1 MNLIQRVTDILIK
14 PKDTWPAIA
23 QEPADVASVYT
34 RYVVFLA
41 LIPAICG
48 FIGLSVIGVSG
59 FGVSFRVP
67 LVTGLVNM
75 VVGYV
80 LSLAAVFVLAL
91 ITDAFAPTFGGSK
104 NQVNALKL
112 VAYGSTAGFVGGIFS
127 LMPSLA
133 ILGLLAGLYSIYLI
147 YTGVPV
153 LMKCPPEKAVG
164 YTAVVIVC
172 GILAMVILGAVS
184 TIFLPRSGM
193 HMGGMP
199 GGGAVSIKTPGGE
212 VTLDTAKMEEAARRM
227 EEAGKR
233 MEQAQA
239 SGDSA
244 AVNKAMGEVMGA
256 MAGATGGGA
265 PLPPQDLKAQLPAT
279 LGALPRES
287 IESQSNQ
294 AMGLAGSVAKASYA
308 AGEQR
313 VDLSIID
320 LGGLGG
326 LAAMAGWAQ
335 TTMDRDTP
343 EKTEKVYKQGART
356 VHEEFRKDGRR
367 SEVSVLL
374 GNGVMVEA
382 KGRGLDEA
390 ALKTLLAGVN
400 LDQIEGMKRPAK
412 P

>member
-14 PKDTWPAIA
+14 PKDTWPVIA
-23 QEPADVASVYT
+23 QEPADVASVYS

-41 LIPAICG
+41 LIPAVCG

-104 NQVNALKL
+104 NQINALKL
-112 VAYGSTAGFVGGIFS
+112 VAYGSTAGFVGGVFS
-127 LMPSLA
+127 LIPSLSL
-133 ILGLLAGLYSIYLI
+133 LGLLAGLYSIYLI

-153 LMKCPPEKAVG
+153 LMKCPPEKAAG
-164 YTAVVIVC
+164 YTAVVVVC
-172 GILAMVILGAVS
+172 GILAAVILTAVS
-184 TIFLPRSGM
+184 SIFLPRGGM

-199 GGGAVSIKTPGGE
+199 GGGAVSIQTPGGE

-233 MEQAQA
+233 MKQAQA

-256 MAGATGGGA
+256 MAGATGGA
-265 PLPPQDLKAQLPAT
+265 SPLPPQDLKAQLPAT

-294 AMGLAGSVAKASYA
+294 AMGLAGSVAKASYT

-343 EKTEKVYKQGART
+343 EKTEKVYKQGGRT
-356 VHEEFRKDGRR
+356 VHEESRKDGRS
-367 SEVSVLL
+367 SEIGVLL

-382 KGRGLDEA
+382 KGRGVDA
-390 ALKTLLAGVN
+390 ATLKTLLAGVN
-400 LDQIEGMKRPAK
+400 LDRIEGLARPAK